1 MTTQTGPCIGQNG
14 NSKKS
19 LVTHLEC
26 SRSGEHHEAGVL
38 HGLSRANAPLFV
50 RYDLKALGE
59 RLSKKTLAARAPT
72 MWRYREFL
80 PLGPDIEP
88 VSLGET
94 ITPLIPL
101 PTLERRLRCAEIRVK
116 DEGRLPTGSF
126 KCRGMAVAV
135 SMAKSFGVTRIAIPT
150 AGNAGAGLAAYASRA
165 GIESF
170 VFTPADTPE
179 ITASE
184 IAFHGANA
192 WRVDGLV
199 GDCGQIVADG
209 TGEMGWFDL
218 TTLKEPYRLEGKK
231 TMGLELAEQF
241 DWRLPDVVIYPTG
254 GGTGLIGMWKAF
266 GELREMGWLTGDFP
280 RMISVQS
287 EGCDPITRAFEAGKF
302 VSEFFDNAQTVAAG
316 LRVPKAFGDTLILE
330 ALQASGGKA
339 VSVPDEE
346 ILNSMTE
353 LARGESLIVCP
364 EGAATWSALKK
375 LRDAGDIDPN
385 DRVVLFN
392 TGLGLKYPE
401 VLAQLTKNE
410 V

>member
-1 MTTQTGPCIGQNG
+1 MST
-14 NSKKS
+14 NSTIS
-19 LVTHLEC
+19 HLSCSQCQAHFDHLELQTFC
-26 SRSGEHHEAGVL
+26 PTCTQ
-38 HGLSRANAPLFV
+38 PLLV
-50 RYDLKALGE
+50 NYDLEKASS
-59 RLSKKTLAARAPT
+59 RLSKSALLQRAPD
-72 MWRYREFL
+72 MWRYRELL
-80 PLGPDIEP
+80 PVLQQRNI
-88 VSLGET
+88 VSFGEGL
-94 ITPLIPL
+94 TPLIRVDKVAAKIGL
-101 PTLERRLRCAEIRVK
+101 SDVWVK
-116 DEGRLPTGSF
+116 DEGQLPTGSF
-126 KCRGMAVAV
+126 KARGLAMAVSKALEL
-135 SMAKSFGVTRIAIPT
+135 GVRELAIPT
-150 AGNAGAGLAAYASRA
+150 AGNAGGALAAYAVKA
-165 GIESF
+165 GMTCHIFMPKDVPQINYMEAKL
-170 VFTPADTPE
+170 T
-179 ITASE
+179 
-184 IAFHGANA
+184 GAN
-192 WRVDGLV
+192 VTLVEGLIS
-199 GDCGQIVADG
+199 DCGKMVAEKKD
-209 TGEMGWFDL
+209 EMGWFDVS
-218 TTLKEPYRLEGKK
+218 TLKEPYRLEGKK

-287 EGCDPITRAFEAGKF
+287 QGCDPITRAFEAGKF

-353 LARGESLIVCP
+353 LARGEGLIVCP

-375 LRDAGDIDPN
+375 LRDAGDIASH

-401 VLAQLTKNE
+401 VLAKLTKNE
-410 V
+410 A